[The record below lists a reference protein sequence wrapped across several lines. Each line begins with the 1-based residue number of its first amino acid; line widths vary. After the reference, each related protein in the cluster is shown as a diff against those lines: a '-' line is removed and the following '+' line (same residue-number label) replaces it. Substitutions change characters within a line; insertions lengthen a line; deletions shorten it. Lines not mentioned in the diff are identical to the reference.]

1 MKTMFNEIAVAVAA
15 MLFVVMP
22 ALADEGQ
29 EQSQARTQEQ
39 SQEGDA
45 VDAAAQELVGQGAVP
60 QDQAEAFKAQV
71 RQRLRL
77 RDGEGQGRLC
87 AEGDKAQCHARL
99 RKHIRDCD
107 GEGRKSGSIQGT
119 EDSARVAAA
128 LMLAAGKSEDMD
140 EAGGLVRA
148 QLGKKWQ
155 AQDIEDSARTMS
167 EMREQKR
174 WHKQA
179 RQMLKDC
186 VGDESCSPDQARA
199 TLKVMK
205 QASGRADLDPRECR
219 REIKLALKEMK
230 QEAKGQGGKS
240 AADRGSG
247 DELRTRLQKRLRLH
261 AQDDDAMAGNGQ
273 QKRNRYRHGMDGES
287 RQGGGFGG
295 GQSGGAG
302 AGWGGGSGGGGGG
315 GAHGQGGN

>member
-77 RDGEGQGRLC
+77 GDGEGQGRLC
-87 AEGDKAQCHARL
+87 AEKDKAQCHARL

-119 EDSARVAAA
+119 EDSAKVAAA
-128 LMLAAGKSEDMD
+128 LMLSAGNSQNLD
-140 EAGGLVRA
+140 EAGDMIRS

-155 AQDIEDSARTMS
+155 AQDVEDSARTMN
-167 EMREQKR
+167 QKQDQSR
-174 WHKQA
+174 WQKQA
-179 RQMLKDC
+179 RQMLREC
-186 VGDESCSPDQARA
+186 VSEDSCSPEQARA
-199 TLKVMK
+199 TLQVMK
-205 QASGRADLDPRECR
+205 QASRQADLDPRES
-219 REIKLALKEMK
+219 L
-230 QEAKGQGGKS
+230 
-240 AADRGSG
+240 
-247 DELRTRLQKRLRLH
+247 
-261 AQDDDAMAGNGQ
+261 
-273 QKRNRYRHGMDGES
+273 
-287 RQGGGFGG
+287 
-295 GQSGGAG
+295 
-302 AGWGGGSGGGGGG
+302 
-315 GAHGQGGN
+315 